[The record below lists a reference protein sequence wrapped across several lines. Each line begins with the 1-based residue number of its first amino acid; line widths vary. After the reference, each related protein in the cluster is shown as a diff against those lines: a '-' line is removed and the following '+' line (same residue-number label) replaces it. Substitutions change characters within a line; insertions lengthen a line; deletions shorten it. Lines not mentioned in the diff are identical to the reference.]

1 MTGEVVCGYRLLRG
15 LGARALPAYAAA
27 DPKPGTPAR
36 ALCVVEQLAREA
48 DVSAE
53 AAAEFLRDAKRL
65 AQVRHPNLV
74 QVRDVVVGA
83 STVLLVTDWIEAE
96 TLSEVEKG
104 CAAKG
109 TPFPLAVSLR
119 ILVDLLEGLSAFHEL
134 RDAKREPLNLVHAEV
149 APRNVLVGV
158 DGRSVL
164 AHPLRA
170 PSAAARGS
178 APDATGY
185 LAPEVLL
192 GDQTADQR
200 ADVYG
205 AGIMLWE
212 ALMGRR
218 MHADGEDVGEI
229 VMRILGGKIEAPAA
243 PADAPWATPLAEAA
257 KRATAPDP
265 SVRFANAT
273 EMLAELRRSIGA
285 RLAAKTQIASIV
297 ETVAGEHIRERRRA
311 LDAKVAEK
319 PAATDALPPR
329 QNTPAVVV
337 ATALSER
344 AERAETP
351 KVSPAAAALD
361 APPSSIISVD
371 VDVEAVSAKSAAP
384 ESLPPSSADVVE
396 VIELEVPPDRPSRPR
411 APPPLRPRAAP
422 APQAPAFPPPP
433 GPMRPPSGSKT
444 DVGSLALVSTPAI
457 PLTPEASHSRSSAR
471 WALIGL
477 GALALLFALWFFTR
491 RGPERTDSAETP
503 IPSSTVSTT
512 LAPLGGPGAGPG
524 PSRGGDAPAPVA
536 SASPHTEPSE
546 AADPSPFE
554 PPIDKPAPPPRAPT
568 GKEAAP
574 FPSAPP
580 AAPAPLPAPA
590 PASSSPHPKKRVY
603 DPQGI

>member
-15 LGARALPAYAAA
+15 LGARALPAYAAV
-27 DPKPGTPAR
+27 DPKPGSAAR

-83 STVLLVTDWIEAE
+83 STVLLVTDWVEGE
-96 TLSEVEKG
+96 SLSAVEKG

-134 RDAKREPLNLVHAEV
+134 RDAKREPLGLVHAVV
-149 APRNVLVGV
+149 APRNVIVGV
-158 DGRSVL
+158 AGRSVL

-170 PSAAARGS
+170 PSAGARGP
-178 APDATGY
+178 APEGTGY

-205 AGIMLWE
+205 AGVMLWE

-218 MHADGEDVGEI
+218 MHVDGEDVGEI
-229 VMRILGGKIEAPAA
+229 VMRILGGKIEAPGA
-243 PADAPWATPLAEAA
+243 PADAEWAAPLAEAA

-311 LDAKVAEK
+311 LDVKVAEK
-319 PAATDALPPR
+319 PGATDVLPAR
-329 QNTPAVVV
+329 QDTPSVVV
-337 ATALSER
+337 LTAPGER
-344 AERAETP
+344 AEQGETP
-351 KVSPAAAALD
+351 RVSPAAAAID
-361 APPSSIISVD
+361 VPPSSTIPVD
-371 VDVEAVSAKSAAP
+371 VDVDVVSAKPAAP

-396 VIELEVPPDRPSRPR
+396 VIEMEVPPDRPR
-411 APPPLRPRAAP
+411 APPPFRPRAAP
-422 APQAPAFPPPP
+422 QDPAFPPPP
-433 GPMRPPSGSKT
+433 GPVRPPSASKT
-444 DVGSLALVSTPAI
+444 DVGSLALVSTPAVPI
-457 PLTPEASHSRSSAR
+457 VPDSSPGRVR
-471 WALIGL
+471 WALVGL
-477 GALALLFALWFFTR
+477 GALALLAAAWFFTR
-491 RGPERTDSAETP
+491 RVPEPGDAAEAAV
-503 IPSSTVSTT
+503 PSSAVSTT
-512 LAPLGGPGAGPG
+512 QAP
-524 PSRGGDAPAPVA
+524 SPAPPESVRSDQPPSSVA
-536 SASPHTEPSE
+536 SASLRAGDAPSDS
-546 AADPSPFE
+546 ADPSPFE
-554 PPIDKPAPPPRAPT
+554 PPADKPAPPPRTLT

-580 AAPAPLPAPA
+580 ATPPPLPAPA

>member
-15 LGARALPAYAAA
+15 LGARALPAYAAV
-27 DPKPGTPAR
+27 DPKPGSPAR

-83 STVLLVTDWIEAE
+83 STVLLVTDWVEAE
-96 TLSEVEKG
+96 TLAEIEKG

-134 RDAKREPLNLVHAEV
+134 RDAKREPLRLVHAEV

-178 APDATGY
+178 APDAAGY

-205 AGIMLWE
+205 AGIILWE

-243 PADAPWATPLAEAA
+243 PADAPWAAPLAEAA
-257 KRATAPDP
+257 RRATAPDP

-311 LDAKVAEK
+311 LDVKVAEK
-319 PAATDALPPR
+319 TDVLPAR
-329 QNTPAVVV
+329 QDTPSVVV
-337 ATALSER
+337 LTAPGER
-344 AERAETP
+344 AEQGETP
-351 KVSPAAAALD
+351 RVSAAAAAID
-361 APPSSIISVD
+361 VPPSSTIPVD
-371 VDVEAVSAKSAAP
+371 VDVDVVSAKPAAP

-396 VIELEVPPDRPSRPR
+396 VIEMEVPPDRPSRPR
-411 APPPLRPRAAP
+411 APPPLRPRAAA

-457 PLTPEASHSRSSAR
+457 PLTPEASQSRARASSL

-477 GALALLFALWFFTR
+477 GALALLCALWFFTR
-491 RGPERTDSAETP
+491 RGPEPTDSAETP
-503 IPSSTVSTT
+503 SPSSTVSTT
-512 LAPLGGPGAGPG
+512 QAPLAAPAPAR
-524 PSRGGDAPAPVA
+524 SADAPAAVA
-536 SASPHTEPSE
+536 SASPHAEPSE
-546 AADPSPFE
+546 GADPSPFE
-554 PPIDKPAPPPRAPT
+554 PPIDKPAPPPRAP

-574 FPSAPP
+574 FPSSPP
-580 AAPAPLPAPA
+580 ATPAPLPAPAPA

>member
-1 MTGEVVCGYRLLRG
+1 VTVEVVCGYRLLRG
-15 LGARALPAYAAA
+15 LGARALPAYAAV

-36 ALCVVEQLAREA
+36 ALCVVERLAREP
-48 DVSAE
+48 DVSPE

-83 STVLLVTDWIEAE
+83 STVLLVTDWVEAE
-96 TLSEVEKG
+96 PLSEVEKG
-104 CAAKG
+104 AAAKG
-109 TPFPLAVSLR
+109 TTFPLAVSLR

-170 PSAAARGS
+170 PIGAARS
-178 APDATGY
+178 YAPEVTGY

-205 AGIMLWE
+205 AGVLLWE

-218 MHADGEDVGEI
+218 MHVDGEDVGEI
-229 VMRILGGKIEAPAA
+229 VMRILGGKIDAPAA
-243 PADAPWATPLAEAA
+243 PADAPWAAPLAEAA
-257 KRATAPDP
+257 KKATAPDP

-273 EMLAELRRSIGA
+273 EMLTELRRSIGA
-285 RLAAKTQIASIV
+285 RLAPKTQIASIV
-297 ETVAGEHIRERRRA
+297 DTAAGEHIRARRRA
-311 LDAKVAEK
+311 LDASLAEK
-319 PAATDALPPR
+319 PAAASPPK
-329 QNTPAVVV
+329 PDIPPVVV
-337 ATALSER
+337 AATPDV
-344 AERAETP
+344 TP
-351 KVSPAAAALD
+351 KVSHAATVD
-361 APPSSIISVD
+361 APPSSIPVEVETLSVPPSP
-371 VDVEAVSAKSAAP
+371 SASV
-384 ESLPPSSADVVE
+384 PPSSADVVE
-396 VIELEVPPDRPSRPR
+396 VIEMEVPPDRPSRPR

-422 APQAPAFPPPP
+422 PAPAFPPPP
-433 GPMRPPSGSKT
+433 EPVRPPSASKT
-444 DVGSLALVSTPAI
+444 DVGSLALVSTPAGPI
-457 PLTPEASHSRSSAR
+457 TPDASLGRAR

-477 GALALLFALWFFTR
+477 GALALLAAAWFFTR
-491 RGPERTDSAETP
+491 RAPEPGDSAETAVPSSAVSTQAP
-503 IPSSTVSTT
+503 IP
-512 LAPLGGPGAGPG
+512 APPDPARSAAA
-524 PSRGGDAPAPVA
+524 PSPVA
-536 SASPHTEPSE
+536 SAAHRAESSPSDS
-546 AADPSPFE
+546 ADPSPFE
-554 PPIDKPAPPPRAPT
+554 PQVDKPAPPPRTPT

-580 AAPAPLPAPA
+580 ATPPPQPAPA

-603 DPQGI
+603 DPMGI